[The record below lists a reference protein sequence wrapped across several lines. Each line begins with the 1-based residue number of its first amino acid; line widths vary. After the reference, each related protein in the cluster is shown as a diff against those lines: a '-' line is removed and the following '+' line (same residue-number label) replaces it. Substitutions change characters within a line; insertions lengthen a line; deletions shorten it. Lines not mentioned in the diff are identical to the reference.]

1 MVIFTHCLLLF
12 TEEEIS
18 AMRQELDKYGI
29 QMPTFSKIGG
39 ILANELS
46 QDDAAL
52 HAAIIAINEAIET
65 QNSTDIMTALGNP
78 SANLLGISGD
88 LSGDYSKHLYEAKQT
103 KTENAKNKV
112 WIFLAFLFLIIHL
125 PVGHF
130 INNPRWTNCT

>member
-1 MVIFTHCLLLF
+1 
-12 TEEEIS
+12 
-18 AMRQELDKYGI
+18 MRQELDKYGI

-65 QNSTDIMTALGNP
+65 QNATEIMTALGNP
-78 SANLLGISGD
+78 SANMIGLD
-88 LSGDYSKHLYEAKQT
+88 KTLSEDYSKLLFEAKQT

-112 WIFLAFLFLIIHL
+112 GKNHSTNIIQ
-125 PVGHF
+125 
-130 INNPRWTNCT
+130 N